1 MTPFEVSVVPSTAL
15 TDLINGIVLLIA
27 FFLLWR
33 KLPAERLESRH
44 WKGFLL
50 MASASCVLGWATH
63 VYPWGYGMMFLLW
76 FVLDVT
82 IMETA
87 HHFFMLGAR
96 TLSNGARPTGKEL
109 RILRLAEL
117 VVQLIMVVV
126 MLMHWHPI
134 QLLVI
139 FAVLLVIPGLWFVIR
154 LAIAGRKGACILLCF
169 VVPLI
174 PCIVMQ
180 VLGYHEEPVIG
191 PLNVDGFCHLL
202 ILLDVPIV
210 YAAALNWT
218 K

>member
-1 MTPFEVSVVPSTAL
+1 MTPFEASVVTSTAL
-15 TDLINGIVLLIA
+15 TDLINAAALLLA
-27 FFLLWR
+27 FFFLCR
-33 KLPAERLESRH
+33 KTQGSDRVSRH

-50 MASASCVLGWATH
+50 MAAISCFLGWATH
-63 VYPWGYGMMFLLW
+63 IYAWNYGMMFLLW
-76 FVLDVT
+76 LILNVA

-87 HHFFMLGAR
+87 HHFFMVGAC
-96 TLSNGARPTGKEL
+96 TLSNGTRPTGKEL

-117 VVQLIMVVV
+117 VVQLIMIGV
-126 MLMHWHPI
+126 MLMRWHPI
-134 QLLVI
+134 QLLVV
-139 FAVLLVIPGLWFVIR
+139 FAVLLVIPGMWFAIR
-154 LAIAGRKGACILLCF
+154 LARSGRKGARILVCF
-169 VVPLI
+169 VIPLI

-210 YAAALNWT
+210 YAAARNWS